1 MKELRH
7 LNKYFFKY
15 RRNLIIGS
23 IITIIARLFLLY
35 TPRYVKKIFVAIEQ
49 YYDKSITEDV
59 FRADL
64 LEAIL
69 YIIGAALIASVLTFF
84 MRQTIINVSRYIEF
98 DLKNEIYAQY
108 QKLSLN
114 FYKKNRTGDLMNRI
128 TEDVSRVR
136 MYGGPALMYSINT
149 VALIVIVVIYMINA
163 SPKLTFYTIVP
174 LPILSII
181 IYKLSKEIHK
191 RSTIVQEYL
200 SKLSTFT
207 QESFSGISVIKAY
220 GIEPQTSVNFKSL
233 AAESKE
239 KQINLTKVQA
249 WFFPMMI
256 LLIGTSNLLVIYFG
270 GMQYINGEIESIGT
284 IAEFIIYVNM
294 LTWPVATIGWV
305 TSIVQ
310 QAEASQKR
318 INEFLKIEPEIKNIV
333 NNHTEITGDIVFKDV
348 SFTYDDTN
356 IQALKNI
363 SFQIK
368 EGETL
373 AILGKTGSGKSTILD
388 LIGRLYDIDKGSITI
403 NSTEINNLNLNDLR
417 DSIGYVPQDAFLF
430 SDTIKTNIKFG
441 KQDATDDDVIDAAK
455 NAQVHKN
462 IIKFNKGYETVL
474 GERGI
479 TLSGGQKQ
487 RVSIARAIIK
497 SPKILLLD
505 DCLSAVD
512 TETEEKILKNI
523 SKISKGKTSI
533 IVSHR
538 VSSAKNANKIIVLD
552 DGEIVQQGTHDT
564 LIGIDGY
571 YKHLYLKQLSETT
584 SNNL

>member
-149 VALIVIVVIYMINA
+149 VALIVIVIIYMINA
-163 SPKLTFYTIVP
+163 SPKLTLYTIVP

-220 GIEPQTSVNFKSL
+220 GIEPQTSANFKSL

-318 INEFLKIEPEIKNIV
+318 INEFLKIEPEIKNTV

-373 AILGKTGSGKSTILD
+373 AILGKTGAGKSTILD